1 MCEFCSVMTLK
12 MDFHFSL
19 KRAGTLS
26 TAIRSVNVLKMM
38 VWGRLTAIMNM
49 SVMGMP
55 SVFRMKPDCIS
66 ASQQVGHTSQKRH
79 SLKNCL
85 SYTQQTF
92 NCIQCQ
98 SLTDLCQG
106 LKFSCFLK
114 QCSIP
119 NPEQL
124 SLKDLHCFIS

>member
-1 MCEFCSVMTLK
+1 MCEICSVMTLK

-38 VWGRLTAIMNM
+38 VWGRLTAMMNM

-66 ASQQVGHTSQKRH
+66 ASQQVGHISQKLD

-85 SYTQQTF
+85 PYSQQTF

-98 SLTDLCQG
+98 SLTFLCQG
-106 LKFSCFLK
+106 LKFSCVLK
-114 QCSIP
+114 QCSRP

-124 SLKDLHCFIS
+124 SLIDLHCFIS